1 MMAARIGKLAASL
14 LRIKR
19 LWLAKADSLKAR
31 SRDSVLGAADREA
44 AMRRL
49 MEYRERKPRYD
60 GAGQP
65 S

>member
-1 MMAARIGKLAASL
+1 MTTPCIDKLAQSL
-14 LRIKR
+14 LRIR
-19 LWLAKADSLKAR
+19 RWWLQNADSVVA
-31 SRDSVLGAADREA
+31 SGSDSVLGTADREA

-49 MEYRERKPRYD
+49 MEHPDRKPRYD